1 MLFTVGILI
10 NSNVHSFFSERFLA
24 NSCILVFLK
33 ILTCDELS
41 RILLLS
47 CCSVLR
53 GGLHTG
59 ARVTNCLGFQN

>member
-1 MLFTVGILI
+1 M
-10 NSNVHSFFSERFLA
+10 HSFFSERFLA
-24 NSCILVFLK
+24 NSCVLVFLK

-47 CCSVLR
+47 CCSVSGCADLLR
-53 GGLHTG
+53 GELHTG